1 MYFLTENTRSRCE
14 KDNFCLTVSRMPTC
28 SSGQLVAHGRCD
40 SCHGEGKTIAK
51 TTSTTTPIGQES
63 YNKRCEILD
72 TEIKVI
78 LNASFDQR
86 QVL

>member
-1 MYFLTENTRSRCE
+1 MYFLTENTKSRCE
-14 KDNFCLTVSRMPTC
+14 KDKFCLTVVRTLTC
-28 SSGQLVAHGRCD
+28 SSRQLVARGRRD
-40 SCHGEGKTIAK
+40 SCHGDGKTIAR
-51 TTSTTTPIGQES
+51 TTSTTIPTSQTS

-86 QVL
+86 